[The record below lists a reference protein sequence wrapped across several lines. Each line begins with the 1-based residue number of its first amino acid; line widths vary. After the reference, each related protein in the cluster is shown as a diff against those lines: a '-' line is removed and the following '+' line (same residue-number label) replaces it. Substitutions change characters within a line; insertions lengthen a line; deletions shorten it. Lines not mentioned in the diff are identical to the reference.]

1 MVPAPTP
8 RQLTRGPVPSEER
21 NELRPRRPQSRGAR
35 LHELTYHSNAL
46 TFEELDAAIKYAQDL
61 YRRWALVEDW
71 GVVDQDGQVLAVKP
85 S

>member
-1 MVPAPTP
+1 MSLD
-8 RQLTRGPVPSEER
+8 Q
-21 NELRPRRPQSRGAR
+21 GALKLEVR
-35 LHELTYHSNAL
+35 VYNELTYHSNEL